1 MKNGKADCA
10 YNLHMLTIKLGTLD
24 VKPQTVLNVN
34 IKQPWEKSG
43 VWA

>member
-10 YNLHMLTIKLGTLD
+10 YNLHMLD

-43 VWA
+43 AWA